1 MDRFPVEKKKT
12 PIQYFLA
19 FLVLALVGVVFAVIL
34 IALPYLF
41 YLLAVIFIKTLQF
54 SIVFILVFW
63 LVVVILLW
71 IIKLLEVYRR

>member
-1 MDRFPVEKKKT
+1 MDKFPVQKKKT
-12 PIQYFLA
+12 PTQYILA
-19 FLVLALVGVVFAVIL
+19 FLVLVLVGVVFGVIL

-63 LVVVILLW
+63 LIVVIVLW
-71 IIKLLEVYRR
+71 IIKILEIYGR